1 MLKKFFVSMGLILF
15 FLSLNIGIV
24 PARHIERKRS
34 TDGTGPEHW
43 IISFVNKCDKQQEVT
58 IRYKNMEKNWITK
71 GWFVLKPET
80 GTIELKSI
88 EPIFYIYFRKY
99 KDDKEPIT
107 AVEGRAF
114 NVSDDED
121 FEFAD
126 GKFVKGGKVNV
137 RVESFNE
144 LSADQDYVYTCVH

>member
-1 MLKKFFVSMGLILF
+1 MLKKCISMGLILF
-15 FLSLNIGIV
+15 FMSFNIGIV
-24 PARHIERKRS
+24 SARHIERKRG

-43 IISFVNKCDKQQEVT
+43 IISFVNKCDKQQEVA

-80 GTIELKSI
+80 GTIELKSS
-88 EPIFYIYFRKY
+88 EPIFYIHFRNY
-99 KDDKEPIT
+99 EDDKGSIT
-107 AVEGRAF
+107 DIEEKAF

-137 RVESFNE
+137 RVESFKE
-144 LSADQDYVYTCVH
+144 LSADQDYEYTCDD